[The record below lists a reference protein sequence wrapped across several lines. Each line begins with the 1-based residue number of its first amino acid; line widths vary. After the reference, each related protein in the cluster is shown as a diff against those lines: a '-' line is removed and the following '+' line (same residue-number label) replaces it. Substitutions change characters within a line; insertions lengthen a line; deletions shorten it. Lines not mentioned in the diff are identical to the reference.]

1 MEATNYIGQPV
12 RRQDA
17 RAKVTGAAPYAGD
30 FNVPDLAY
38 GVVVSSPIARGKI
51 RHIGARAVE
60 KLPGV
65 LRVFSHENVSG
76 LAWFNFSYTDMDA
89 PPGDHFRF
97 LQTAD
102 ISYSQQPVALVVAE
116 TFEQARYAA
125 SVLEID
131 YEVAS
136 EGPQTELRAHL
147 AEGRKIKGSK
157 PGFKKPED
165 KGDFAGAFAQAAVQH
180 EATYYQPA
188 QVHNPL
194 EMFASTVVWHAG
206 NKLTVYDKTQGVFNS
221 LKYVAGVFRLPY
233 ADVRVVSPYV
243 GGAFGAGLRPQPQL
257 FMATLAAL
265 QLKRAVRV
273 TLTRQEMFSIGHRPA
288 AQQTLA
294 LGAAPDGTLQA
305 ISHTVSSETSRF
317 EDYVESIATWSATL
331 YPCPN
336 VHLDYEVVP
345 LDIYTPA
352 DMRGP
357 GGTSGL
363 YALECALDELSYKLE
378 MDPLA
383 LRLQN
388 YSHTDGLTGKPYS
401 SKELH
406 ACYEQGAGR
415 FGWRQR
421 TPEPRSMRN
430 EAGQLLGW
438 GLATGIWEA
447 SFIPSRARAVLTADG
462 KLTISSGSADIGTG
476 TYTIMSQIAAETL
489 GLPLADVTTKL
500 GDTDFPLAFIEGGSA
515 TAGSLGSSVQE
526 ACLNVKEKL
535 FKLARQLDNSP
546 FTKTKL
552 EDIELAEG
560 TLRLAENP
568 AVALLITQVLQQSG
582 TAQLEDTSTG
592 LPHFMEGRK
601 FAQNVH
607 SAVFVEVAVDED
619 LGVVKVTRVVSAVA
633 AGRILNPRTAR
644 NQVVGGVVWGISMAL
659 LEDGVR
665 DPTYGRF
672 MNHNLAEYHIPV
684 NADIH
689 AIDVIFVEEHDAVV
703 NPLGVK
709 GVGEIGLIG
718 VAAAVANAIYHATG
732 RRVRELPITL
742 DKLL

>member
-1 MEATNYIGQPV
+1 MP
-12 RRQDA
+12 RQEA
-17 RAKVTGAAPYAGD
+17 RAKVTGAAPYAGE
-30 FNVPDLAY
+30 FNMPGLAY
-38 GVVVSSPIARGKI
+38 GVIVSSPIARGTI
-51 RHIGARAVE
+51 RHIGAAAVE

-97 LQTAD
+97 LQTPE
-102 ISYSQQPVALVVAE
+102 ISFSQQPVALVVAD

-125 SVLEID
+125 SVLVVD
-131 YEVAS
+131 YEVAA
-136 EGPQTELRAHL
+136 EGPQTDLRAHL
-147 AEGRKIKGSK
+147 AEGRQIKGTK
-157 PGFKKPED
+157 IGFKQPES
-165 KGDFAGAFAQAAVQH
+165 KGDFTGAYAQAAVRH
-180 EATYYQPA
+180 EATYYQA
-188 QVHNPL
+188 AEVHNPL
-194 EMFASTVVWHAG
+194 EMFTTTAVWEG
-206 NKLTVYDKTQGVFNS
+206 EGKLTVYDKTQGVFNS
-221 LKYVAGVFRLPY
+221 LKYVTGVFGLSFS
-233 ADVRVVSPYV
+233 DVRVVSPYV
-243 GGAFGAGLRPQPQL
+243 GGAFGAGLRPQHQL

-265 QLKRAVRV
+265 ALKRAVRV
-273 TLTRQEMFSIGHRPA
+273 TLTRQEMFGIGHRPA
-288 AQQTLA
+288 TQQTLA
-294 LGAAPDGTLQA
+294 LGAASDGTLQA
-305 ISHTVSSETSRF
+305 LSHTVASETSRF

-331 YPCPN
+331 YPCAN
-336 VHLDYEVVP
+336 VHLDYKVVP
-345 LDIYTPA
+345 LDIYTPM

-357 GGTSGL
+357 GGTSAL
-363 YALECALDELSYKLE
+363 YALECAMDELSYKLR

-388 YSHTDGLTGKPYS
+388 YSHTDGLSGKPYS
-401 SKELH
+401 SKELR
-406 ACYEQGAGR
+406 ACYEQGASR

-421 TPEPRSMRN
+421 RPEPRSMRAAN
-430 EAGQLLGW
+430 GQLLGW
-438 GLATGIWEA
+438 GLATGIWDA
-447 SFIPSRARAVLTADG
+447 GFIPSRAKAVLTADG

-535 FKLARQLDNSP
+535 FQLARKLASSP
-546 FTKTKL
+546 FAQAKL
-552 EDIELAEG
+552 ADIELAEG
-560 TLRLAENP
+560 TLRLIDSP
-568 AVALLITQVLQQSG
+568 AVALPITEIMARSK
-582 TAQLEDTSTG
+582 TATLEDTSTG
-592 LPHFMEGRK
+592 LPHFMESRK

-619 LGVVKVTRVVSAVA
+619 LGTVKVTRVVSAVA

-644 NQVVGGVVWGISMAL
+644 NQILGGIVWGISMAL
-659 LEDGVR
+659 LEDAVR
-665 DPTYGRF
+665 DHTLGRF
-672 MNHNLAEYHIPV
+672 LNHNLAEYHIPV

-689 AIDVIFVEEHDAVV
+689 DLDVIFVEEHDAIV

-718 VAAAVANAIYHATG
+718 VAAAVANAVYHATG